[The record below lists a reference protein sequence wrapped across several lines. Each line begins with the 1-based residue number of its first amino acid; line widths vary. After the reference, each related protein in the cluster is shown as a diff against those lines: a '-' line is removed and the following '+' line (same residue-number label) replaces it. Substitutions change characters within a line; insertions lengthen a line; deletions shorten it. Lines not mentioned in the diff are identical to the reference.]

1 MLVPPSVKSYVEGMS
16 SRKKNSRGSFATFAT
31 AAVILLAAAACEKAK
46 PAKNPADEIVPE
58 GIAALDLAAKPQILF
73 QIFGDPD
80 SPHMMPIAA
89 VMNGAIKP
97 IGLTQAGWKS
107 LDSQYMAAGTKYPF
121 YMEGGEPGE
130 LTIVRDTAYS
140 LPGCGAVKPMSL
152 VQLAFKKPRENPT
165 VEFVASSGPLAPPR
179 PEPPRMMTSAEIA
192 QLARSIGHAAG
203 KRANLSAAELD
214 SLDFHARMIPT
225 GSSKAPTLLIS
236 FIDPNSGTARGG
248 SSTGHVF
255 ALADSG
261 ANGYELTYSHA
272 VKGNA
277 KSIEFQRLVNHVDF
291 DGDGADE
298 IIVEAW
304 KYGSDNDLVV
314 LSFKGGRWQEV
325 LRVKQ
330 DWCLDT
336 PKAK

>member
-1 MLVPPSVKSYVEGMS
+1 MR
-16 SRKKNSRGSFATFAT
+16 SRNRNSRGAFAPLAI
-31 AAVILLAAAACEKAK
+31 AAVILLSAAACEKAK
-46 PAKNPADEIVPE
+46 PAKNPADAIVPD
-58 GIAALDLAAKPQILF
+58 GVPALDLAAKPQILF
-73 QIFGDPD
+73 QIFGDRE

-97 IGLTQAGWKS
+97 IGLTQGGWKS
-107 LDSQYMAAGTKYPF
+107 LDAEYMAAGTKYPF
-121 YMEGGEPGE
+121 YVEGGDPGE
-130 LTIVRDTAYS
+130 LTVVRDTAYS

-165 VEFVASSGPLAPPR
+165 VEFIASSGPLAPLR
-179 PEPPRMMTSAEIA
+179 AEPARMMTSAEIA
-192 QLARSIGHAAG
+192 QLARSIGHVAG
-203 KRANLSAAELD
+203 KRANLSPAELD

-225 GSSKAPTLLIS
+225 GATKAPTLLIS
-236 FIDPNSGTARGG
+236 FIDPNSGTAKGG
-248 SSTGHVF
+248 PWTGHVF

-277 KSIEFQRLVNHVDF
+277 KSVEFQRLVNHVDF

-304 KYGSDNDLVV
+304 KYASDNDLVV
-314 LSFKGGRWQEV
+314 LSFKAGKWQEV

-330 DWCLDT
+330 DWCLDA
-336 PKAK
+336 PKVK